1 MVPRQNTAITH
12 IPVLIGA
19 VCCILLVRFSFFG
32 FLYLLPLGIMVTG
45 YGYKAAWRCL
55 FLAVIGNGL
64 WSAGAAVFSPYSRNQ
79 AVWGILDFT
88 LIAAAF
94 TWMMA
99 PSFKDSSELSGPGKK
114 LLSRIPGVYR
124 FVIASCVPVVLFLP
138 TIASLRQDAAFGAF
152 IRAQTE
158 ALSALYGSAAGAD
171 VVEISLLEQ
180 YLTPDFILETLIF
193 SALRGG
199 VAASCMILL
208 FINRQLALTLVWF
221 FRRIRR
227 GGTLAG
233 FHIPQ
238 FFIWA
243 LSFSLLAI
251 LAGRKW
257 GITPLEIAAWN
268 GLVICGIL
276 YLAQGGGIAAYF
288 ITRANIPPF
297 MRLSLNFLLFLL
309 IISPGI
315 NVVLLGG
322 LVLLGIAE
330 NWAPFRVPKIK
341 GPSSTPGM

>member
-1 MVPRQNTAITH
+1 MVFRQGTAIAY

-19 VCCILLVRFSFFG
+19 VSCILLARFGLFG
-32 FLYLLPLGIMVTG
+32 FLCFLPLGVMAAG
-45 YGYKAAWRCL
+45 YGFRAAWVCL
-55 FLAVIGNGL
+55 ILAAAGNGL
-64 WSAGAAVFSPYSRNQ
+64 WSVVTAAVSRASWDWALWGAAQF
-79 AVWGILDFT
+79 A

-94 TWMMA
+94 TWIMA
-99 PSFKDSSELSGPGKK
+99 PSFRDADEPPGKMPPV
-114 LLSRIPGVYR
+114 RIPGVYR
-124 FVIASCVPVVLFLP
+124 FVIASCAAVLLFIPV
-138 TIASLRQDAAFGAF
+138 IASLRQDTAFAAF

-158 ALSALYGSAAGAD
+158 ALAALYSAAAGAD
-171 VVEISLLEQ
+171 VVEKSLMEQ
-180 YLTPDFILETLIF
+180 YLTPEFIRETLF
-193 SALRGG
+193 FTALRGG
-199 VAASCMILL
+199 VMASFMLFF
-208 FINRQLALTLVWF
+208 FINRQIALALVWI
-221 FRRIRR
+221 FRRIRG

-238 FFIWA
+238 VFIWV

-288 ITRANIPPF
+288 IGRANLPPF
-297 MRLSLNFLLFLL
+297 MRLALNFLLVML

-315 NVVLLGG
+315 NAILLGA